1 MIINW
6 NNLIR
11 NINIS
16 ICYFFLILLIFS
28 AAFFLS
34 ISLHFIPFY
43 FIYILFIS
51 FLSISVLLHP
61 LPSLSLL
68 YLLIIIATDEKEE
81 KNEMVLNS
89 LKIFFIH
96 LCMYVCMYKG
106 SRLRLCKIFHAKNI
120 PLILFFFLPA
130 WLNPIP
136 TPTSEVSSGGKSRTL
151 GMLISIHI

>member
-34 ISLHFIPFY
+34 ISLHFIPFH

-61 LPSLSLL
+61 LPSLSLF
-68 YLLIIIATDEKEE
+68 YLLIIILINIFLLLICFKLSAFTYYY
-81 KNEMVLNS
+81 NLLLQIRNLNNS
-89 LKIFFIH
+89 IRSVIKHSFEWL
-96 LCMYVCMYKG
+96 
-106 SRLRLCKIFHAKNI
+106 FHNFE
-120 PLILFFFLPA
+120 LYY
-130 WLNPIP
+130 
-136 TPTSEVSSGGKSRTL
+136 E
-151 GMLISIHI
+151 